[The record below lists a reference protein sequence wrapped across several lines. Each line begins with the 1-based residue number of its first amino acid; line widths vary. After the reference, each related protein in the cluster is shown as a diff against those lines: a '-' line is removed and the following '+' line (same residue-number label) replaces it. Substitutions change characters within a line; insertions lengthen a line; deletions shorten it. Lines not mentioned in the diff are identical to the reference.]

1 MQFLHFKYLY
11 IIKYENQESLSI
23 RILKKG
29 EHNMQI
35 ALPNELKKWCYYD
48 VKIFSWRLKKD
59 APKEIIEK
67 FHKHEERSLK
77 RYNMKG

>member
-1 MQFLHFKYLY
+1 
-11 IIKYENQESLSI
+11 
-23 RILKKG
+23 
-29 EHNMQI
+29 MQI